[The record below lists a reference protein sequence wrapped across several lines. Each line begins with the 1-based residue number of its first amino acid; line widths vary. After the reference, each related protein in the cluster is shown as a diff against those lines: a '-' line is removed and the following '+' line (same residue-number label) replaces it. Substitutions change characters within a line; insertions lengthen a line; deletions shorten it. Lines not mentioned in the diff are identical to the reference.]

1 MTGAAAS
8 TQGFAPR
15 GKQLAFAGRFAHDA
29 RHRLMN
35 TPRPD
40 PSPTLDETTARW
52 FAEEVEP
59 HEFRL
64 RAWLAGRFP
73 QLKDHDDVV
82 QDTYVRLF
90 RARKEGGIRS
100 VRGFLFTAASN
111 AARDIFR
118 RERVHVVGRV
128 GDLAELPIAEEK
140 PDAAESAAASQELE
154 VLGEAIRTLPERC
167 RQVFTL
173 RKIYGLSQREVAER
187 LGISENTVE
196 VQMGRG
202 ARRCAEFLR
211 ARGIT
216 R

>member
-1 MTGAAAS
+1 
-8 TQGFAPR
+8 
-15 GKQLAFAGRFAHDA
+15 
-29 RHRLMN
+29 MN
-35 TPRPD
+35 APRPD
-40 PSPTLDETTARW
+40 PSPALDETTARW

-73 QLKDHDDVV
+73 QIRDQDDVV

-90 RARKEGGIRS
+90 RARREGGIRS
-100 VRGFLFTAASN
+100 VQGFLFTAARN
-111 AARDIFR
+111 AARDVFR
-118 RERVHVVGRV
+118 REKAHVFERV
-128 GDLAELPIAEEK
+128 GDFAELPVLEEK

-154 VLGEAIRTLPERC
+154 ILAEAIRTLPDRC

-173 RKIYGLSQREVAER
+173 RKIYGLSQREVAAQ

>member
-1 MTGAAAS
+1 MN
-8 TQGFAPR
+8 APR
-15 GKQLAFAGRFAHDA
+15 P
-29 RHRLMN
+29 
-35 TPRPD
+35 T
-40 PSPTLDETTARW
+40 PSPALDDTSARW

-73 QLKDHDDVV
+73 QIRDLDDVV

-90 RARKEGGIRS
+90 RARRQGSLRS
-100 VRGFLFTAASN
+100 VQGFLFTAAKN
-111 AARDIFR
+111 AARDVFR
-118 RERVHVVGRV
+118 REKAHVLERVEDVSQ
-128 GDLAELPIAEEK
+128 LPLVEDT
-140 PDAAESAAASQELE
+140 PNAAESAAANQELE
-154 VLGEAIRTLPERC
+154 ILAEAIRTLPDRC

-173 RKIYGLSQREVAER
+173 RKIYGLSQREVAAR

-202 ARRCAEFLR
+202 ARRCATFLR